1 MKKQIKIPKT
11 NNPVPS
17 MSKEEQEFLILLAE
31 MFAYSIIKK
40 PNHVEESNRVY
51 PNQHKRAV

>member
-1 MKKQIKIPKT
+1 
-11 NNPVPS
+11 